1 MGDLEVDVYLNR
13 NSLILGN
20 GVGCLIQLGL
30 DKSNINIRTDLDSI

>member
-13 NSLILGN
+13 NSLILGK
-20 GVGCLIQLGL
+20 GVGCRIQLVL